1 MLRPSH
7 NPRLE
12 PMSTNSTTRRKP
24 AKRDK
29 ALPMAE
35 GMPTD
40 PIRRAR
46 WQAIKAAGG
55 ASHVGR
61 TLGFTKG
68 EAVRLWY
75 VDRDPTAEQAR
86 KLVQLSGGVVSLAQ
100 ILPGAFADLT
110 AAELGYQ
117 PA

>member
-1 MLRPSH
+1 MTQNKTP
-7 NPRLE
+7 
-12 PMSTNSTTRRKP
+12 RRK
-24 AKRDK
+24 AK
-29 ALPMAE
+29 APPTAP

-40 PIRRAR
+40 PVRLAR

-61 TLGFTKG
+61 ALGFKKG

-86 KLVQLSGGVVSLAQ
+86 QLVKLAGGVVSLAQ
-100 ILPGAFADLT
+100 VLPSAFGDLT
-110 AAELGYQ
+110 TAELGYA
-117 PA
+117 PR

>member
-1 MLRPSH
+1 
-7 NPRLE
+7 
-12 PMSTNSTTRRKP
+12 MSTTQSKTPRKRAKVLP
-24 AKRDK
+24 A
-29 ALPMAE
+29 AP

-40 PIRRAR
+40 PVRLAR

-61 TLGFTKG
+61 ALGFKKG

-86 KLVQLSGGVVSLAQ
+86 KLVELARGTVSLAQ
-100 ILPGAFADLT
+100 ILPGAFAGLT
-110 AAELGYQ
+110 VAELGYTPQ
-117 PA
+117 

>member
-1 MLRPSH
+1 M
-7 NPRLE
+7 
-12 PMSTNSTTRRKP
+12 TTKDTARGKRAKRKP
-24 AKRDK
+24 E
-29 ALPMAE
+29 LPMAA

-40 PIRRAR
+40 PVRLAR

-61 TLGFTKG
+61 ALGFKKG

-86 KLVQLSGGVVSLAQ
+86 KLVELSRNAVTLDQ
-100 ILPGAFADLT
+100 ILPTAFAGLT
-110 AAELGYQ
+110 VADLGYV

>member
-1 MLRPSH
+1 MTKSTSTKRPA
-7 NPRLE
+7 RAKA
-12 PMSTNSTTRRKP
+12 KP
-24 AKRDK
+24 VPLA
-29 ALPMAE
+29 P

-40 PIRRAR
+40 PVRLAR
-46 WQAIKAAGG
+46 WQAIRAAGG

-61 TLGFTKG
+61 ALGYTKG

-86 KLVQLSGGVVSLAQ
+86 KLVQLSQGAATLQQ
-100 ILPGAFADLT
+100 ILPAAFDGLT
-110 AAELGYQ
+110 AAELGYA

>member
-1 MLRPSH
+1 M
-7 NPRLE
+7 
-12 PMSTNSTTRRKP
+12 TSTTSKTPRKR
-24 AKRDK
+24 AKPLQS
-29 ALPMAE
+29 AP

-40 PIRRAR
+40 PVRLAR

-61 TLGFTKG
+61 ALGFKKG

-86 KLVQLSGGVVSLAQ
+86 KLVELARGTVSLSQ
-100 ILPGAFADLT
+100 ILPGAFANLT
-110 AAELGYQ
+110 TAELGYT
-117 PA
+117 PR